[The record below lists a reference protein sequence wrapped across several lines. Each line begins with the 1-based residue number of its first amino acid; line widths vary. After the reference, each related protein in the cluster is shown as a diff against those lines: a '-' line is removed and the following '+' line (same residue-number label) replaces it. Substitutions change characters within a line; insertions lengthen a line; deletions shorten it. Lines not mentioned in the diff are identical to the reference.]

1 MNFRKEILKP
11 FRLKLFFIKR
21 MPLGLLAKLRVDKI
35 DDQGAVVS
43 LPFNS
48 INKNPFKSLYFGAQA
63 MAAELSTGVLA
74 MDAVISSKLNI
85 SMLVFEM
92 QANFT
97 KKAVSRVKFECNQGA
112 DIRNAIEKC
121 IKTNEGV
128 VVKVKTVG
136 TDLSGDIVSEFFY
149 TWTFKLKNK

>member
-1 MNFRKEILKP
+1 MNFRKEIIKP
-11 FRLKLFFIKR
+11 FRLKLFFLQQ
-21 MPLGLLAKLRVDKI
+21 MPLGLLANLRVDKI
-35 DDQGAVVS
+35 DDFGAIVS

-74 MDAVISSKLNI
+74 MDAVDSSQKNI
-85 SMLVFEM
+85 SMLVYEM

-97 KKAVSRVKFECNQGA
+97 KKAVSRVKFECKQGA
-112 DIRNAIEKC
+112 DIRAAVDKC

-128 VVKVKTVG
+128 VVKVKTIG

>member
-11 FRLKLFFIKR
+11 FRLKLFFLKR

-35 DDQGAVVS
+35 DNQGAVVS

-74 MDAVISSKLNI
+74 MDAVMSSKRNI

-97 KKAVSRVKFECNQGA
+97 KKATSRVDFQCNQGA
-112 DIRNAIEKC
+112 EIRAAVEQC
-121 IKTNEGV
+121 IKSKEGV

-136 TDLSGDIVSEFFY
+136 TDIYGDIVSEFFY
-149 TWTFKLKNK
+149 TWTFKLKN

>member
-1 MNFRKEILKP
+1 MNFRKEIIKP
-11 FRLKLFFIKR
+11 FRLKLFFLKR

-35 DDQGAVVS
+35 NDQGAVVS
-43 LPFNS
+43 LPFNN

-74 MDAVISSKLNI
+74 MDAVMASKLNI
-85 SMLVFEM
+85 SMLVYEM

-97 KKAVSRVKFECNQGA
+97 KKATTRVMFECKQGA
-112 DIRNAIEKC
+112 DIRAAIDKC
-121 IKTNEGV
+121 IQTKEGV

-136 TDLSGDIVSEFFY
+136 TDLSGDVVSEFFY

>member
-21 MPLGLLAKLRVDKI
+21 MPLGLLAKLRVDRI
-35 DDQGAVVS
+35 DNQGAVVS

-74 MDAVISSKLNI
+74 MDAVMSSKMNI

-97 KKAVSRVKFECNQGA
+97 KKAISRVSFECRQGEE
-112 DIRNAIEKC
+112 IRNAVEEC
-121 IKTNEGV
+121 IATGEGV

-136 TDLSGDIVSEFFY
+136 TDVSGDIVSEFFY

>member
-1 MNFRKEILKP
+1 MNFRKEISKP
-11 FRLKLFFIKR
+11 FRLKLFFLKR

-35 DDQGAVVS
+35 NDKAAVVS

-63 MAAELSTGVLA
+63 MAAELSTGILA
-74 MDAVISSKLNI
+74 MDAVMASGLNI
-85 SMLVFEM
+85 SMLVFQME
-92 QANFT
+92 ANFT
-97 KKAVSRVKFECNQGA
+97 KKAISRVMFECKQGE
-112 DIRNAIEKC
+112 DIRAAVDKC
-121 IKTNEGV
+121 IQTKEGV

-136 TDLSGDIVSEFFY
+136 TDMTGDIVSEFFY